1 MALSEVDVL
10 CSLHANRKTP
20 SLPVNV
26 LPSEHSRDGSLGPEP
41 SIENWSWGRVW
52 SWALRASALN
62 DPMRLYPAVQ
72 LAVSLPVAMPVLSG
86 RPDLCSHFLA
96 TQKHGH
102 RVFSQAPPNAVNA
115 VRGGSCLPPPQTK
128 TQNKAYNFGLTAST
142 TWQCVDYMQGR
153 CSILHSC
160 SVGFRP
166 VATQDGKA

>member
-115 VRGGSCLPPPQTK
+115 VRGGSCLPPHKQKHRTK
-128 TQNKAYNFGLTAST
+128 PT
-142 TWQCVDYMQGR
+142 TLV
-153 CSILHSC
+153 
-160 SVGFRP
+160 
-166 VATQDGKA
+166 